1 MKIYQFYL
9 VVSIVN
15 ASKKKIVKRQAEKY
29 KKYVFIHYIVARIC
43 EEDITEIKTPLQL
56 GDSFIS
62 EISKHN

>member
-9 VVSIVN
+9 VMSVVN
-15 ASKKKIVKRQAEKY
+15 ASKKKIVKHQAEKY
-29 KKYVFIHYIVARIC
+29 KCIFMHYIVARIR
-43 EEDITEIKTPLQL
+43 EEDITEIKTSLQL